1 MDSANK
7 TFFLMVVLTM
17 VCFGITLY
25 QFFNPVKDNVVQ
37 NQENLNKNNEIN
49 ISDKKTDFLLKNE
62 VSVLNEKITYESDKL
77 KVVFNA
83 NSGDISNVFIKT
95 SDDKSFDIVKGNALN
110 NALKLKLGSWK
121 DGVDLNTLF
130 DKDSIYTFSKENNKF
145 KFACEF
151 SSGIDE
157 EEIVY
162 TLEKIYTFYEGEN
175 LFHVD
180 LKLSNNKNKSMRFDS
195 SSNVFSLGW
204 GPSLGVSSNKN
215 GKKDER
221 YEQFRYMSKDKI
233 INLNPKHKIFRG
245 TNGLVSFRKSLK
257 DSWLVSDSH
266 YFTSVIIPDGNE
278 YDYFFDYSKSS
289 DNLYYCGFSL
299 VSDTVAKDASKG
311 KRLLGYLNPDGGISA
326 LSSAEIAT
334 RYSNI
339 KTQDQ
344 LVNMM
349 TVVDKEGGSVAKMF
363 DVEHQEGFLSKIT
376 KKIPFLSGKKE
387 KETPLFDA
395 AKKMFGEDFGTKS
408 NQELIEAV
416 RNITPDNAKA
426 LEGLEDV
433 VGSTALCKTADEI
446 EATAKTAAKKGVLN
460 DKNNPLTYYARNIA
474 ANFETLSLALT
485 AGFLGFGLPRLNE
498 VMTMKKHLD
507 KPTTNPERVSNP
519 VGGCSNGQIFSTIK
533 SKDVKTFQ
541 SFV

>member
-1 MDSANK
+1 MQVSRISSAISEQTQK
-7 TFFLMVVLTM
+7 IGRKILSEKPDGQQLSKGMR
-17 VCFGITLY
+17 
-25 QFFNPVKDNVVQ
+25 K
-37 NQENLNKNNEIN
+37 LNGLIE
-49 ISDKKTDFLLKNE
+49 
-62 VSVLNEKITYESDKL
+62 
-77 KVVFNA
+77 
-83 NSGDISNVFIKT
+83 
-95 SDDKSFDIVKGNALN
+95 
-110 NALKLKLGSWK
+110 
-121 DGVDLNTLF
+121 
-130 DKDSIYTFSKENNKF
+130 
-145 KFACEF
+145 
-151 SSGIDE
+151 
-157 EEIVY
+157 
-162 TLEKIYTFYEGEN
+162 
-175 LFHVD
+175 
-180 LKLSNNKNKSMRFDS
+180 
-195 SSNVFSLGW
+195 
-204 GPSLGVSSNKN
+204 GVSYNPARPAYYMLMGGFVLLPRLLQAREPDEFREILTRDTITILTILFAMKGLKS
-215 GKKDER
+215 GMCSAAQKKA
-221 YEQFRYMSKDKI
+221 
-233 INLNPKHKIFRG
+233 
-245 TNGLVSFRKSLK
+245 
-257 DSWLVSDSH
+257 
-266 YFTSVIIPDGNE
+266 
-278 YDYFFDYSKSS
+278 
-289 DNLYYCGFSL
+289 GFSL